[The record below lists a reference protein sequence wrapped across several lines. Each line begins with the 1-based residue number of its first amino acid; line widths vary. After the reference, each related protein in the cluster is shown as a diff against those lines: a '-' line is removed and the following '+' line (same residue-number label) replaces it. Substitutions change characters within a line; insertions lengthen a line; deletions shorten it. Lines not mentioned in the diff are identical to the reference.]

1 MYTSDN
7 FAEDTPQHLP
17 LSDRIL
23 SAALQVT
30 ASCHG
35 RIATEAGELANL
47 VRSADAALDVLSDD
61 ERALLVAVCE
71 IVSWESQNLAAG
83 SLDLA
88 ALPSAVIYADPV
100 RNFLF
105 RAHSLAVSG
114 KMPLNP
120 AAVWLAVVEEV
131 ARSRSRRSAVA
142 LVQSIDAGSTV
153 EEVVTR
159 FRAIEPPTA
168 RKGAVRR
175 RGARTAAQV
184 AEDEARISAGSAK
197 MRFSSG
203 YRTLDLW
210 VTNPAADEPLGFLAP
225 GEGVVVAAGTGQGKS
240 SFSYGLVPSLAQDLR
255 NWGLPDAKVY
265 FAHTEEASADKVKAM
280 RLGPGQRFH
289 HLSNQVVVADVGSSR
304 EAFVMGLYDLVIDG
318 YERQQATG
326 RPITDFLP
334 HIVVLDYVQA
344 LSGEKDKNEVEATR
358 LTAELILRGVQ
369 AWNPEEM
376 AKFGGVEFSTYAGMA
391 WPKGMEDHKVASV
404 AFAQLVK
411 AAGEKGPFRP
421 NAKNAQLSDYVALDA
436 NGDPLWD
443 VKEGDQPV
451 LGKDAI
457 RGSGVILQNATFIIF
472 LHRSNIH
479 AGKSVGSDG
488 RVHLTDTRARLI
500 IDKMRNGALGPVVPM
515 AFDSQLSGFRGQYFD
530 PAAEAALS
538 QGRFTADEAF
548 KESGDPILPPRPAP
562 RPLGAWR
569 Y

>member
-1 MYTSDN
+1 MNTTL
-7 FAEDTPQHLP
+7 ETIGE
-17 LSDRIL
+17 RIL

-35 RIATEAGELANL
+35 RVAAEAEELAGL
-47 VRSADAALDVLSDD
+47 VRSAEAALEVVSDS
-61 ERALLVAVCE
+61 ERDLLVGVCE
-71 IVSWESQNLAAG
+71 ILTWEARNIAVG
-83 SLDLA
+83 TLDLS
-88 ALPSAVIYADPV
+88 ALPCSAMYSDDVQGFI
-100 RNFLF
+100 
-105 RAHSLAVSG
+105 AHAHRVATAGQLPA
-114 KMPLNP
+114 NP

-131 ARSRSRRSAVA
+131 ARAKSRRSAVA
-142 LVQSIDAGSTV
+142 LVRSIDAGSTI
-153 EEVVTR
+153 EEVVSR
-159 FRAIEPPTA
+159 FRAIEAPTA
-168 RKGAVRR
+168 RKGVVRR
-175 RGARTAAQV
+175 RGVRTAAQV
-184 AEDEARISAGSAK
+184 AEDEARIQATSAK

-210 VTNPAADEPLGFLAP
+210 VTNPSADEPLGFIAP

-240 SFSYGLVPSLAQDLR
+240 SFSYGLVPALAQDLH
-255 NWGLPDAKVY
+255 NWGFPDAKVY
-265 FAHTEEASADKVKAM
+265 FAHTEEASSDKVKAM

-289 HLSNQVVVADVGSSR
+289 HLANQVAVADVGSSR
-304 EAFVMGLYDLVIDG
+304 EAFVMGLYDLVIDA
-318 YERQQATG
+318 YEQHRATG
-326 RPITDFLP
+326 RPILDFVP

-358 LTAELILRGVQ
+358 ITAELLLRGVQ
-369 AWNPEEM
+369 AWNPEEL

-391 WPKGMEDHKVASV
+391 WPKGMQDHKVATV

-411 AAGEKGPFRP
+411 AAGEKGPYRP
-421 NAKNAQLSDYVALDA
+421 NARGAQLSDYVTLDA
-436 NGDPLWD
+436 NGGPLWE
-443 VKEGDQPV
+443 VREGDQPV

-479 AGKSVGSDG
+479 AGKTVGAGG

-515 AFDSQLSGFRGQYFD
+515 SFDSQVSGFRGQYFD
-530 PAAEAALS
+530 PAAEAALA
-538 QGRFTADEAF
+538 QGRFSVDEAF
-548 KESGDPILPPRPAP
+548 KDSGDPLLPARPAP